1 MKYGHPYIRRNWLVE
16 EHALKTSLAAAMS
29 QCGGAIGF
37 MNKLVRL
44 RSVALALTATIM
56 VTLGLGFISEMNEK
70 KPALNSDVAAFTPV
84 PRLISMN
91 DRQLVDLLSDIP
103 LQLRL
108 SRAAWQ
114 DGKLTLDIKV
124 AASIVH
130 PEIIYQDM
138 YELLRYSFTQ
148 TNNVNR
154 LLLRFV
160 ILDERLKKK
169 HVLLALDALKSETP
183 PERLEQIKKSNPD
196 IPQEVSEALRIIYT
210 PLWERQFSASRLDS
224 RPER

>member
-1 MKYGHPYIRRNWLVE
+1 M
-16 EHALKTSLAAAMS
+16 MS
-29 QCGGAIGF
+29 QCGGVKGF
-37 MNKLVRL
+37 MNNLLRL
-44 RSVALALTATIM
+44 RSVALALTATIV
-56 VTLGLGFISEMNEK
+56 VTLGLGFISSMNEK
-70 KPALNSDVAAFTPV
+70 KPAVNSDVAAFTPV

-91 DRQLVDLLSDIP
+91 DRQLVDHLSDVP

-108 SRAAWQ
+108 SRAAWHE
-114 DGKLTLDIKV
+114 GKLTVDIKV

-169 HVLLALDALKSETP
+169 YVLLALDALKSETT

-196 IPQEVSEALRIIYT
+196 IPTEVSEALRIIYT
-210 PLWERQFSASRLDS
+210 PLWEKKFSASKPNSAL
-224 RPER
+224 ERF